1 MKLKFFEHLQAISH
15 RLKLILPSLI
25 SYYIIKTFYII
36 KNGTFNRIQ
45 IFPFQ
50 IFNS

>member
-25 SYYIIKTFYII
+25 PPLLYY
-36 KNGTFNRIQ
+36 KNFLYDKKRN
-45 IFPFQ
+45 F
-50 IFNS
+50 

>member
-25 SYYIIKTFYII
+25 PQLLYY
-36 KNGTFNRIQ
+36 KNFLYNKKRN
-45 IFPFQ
+45 F
-50 IFNS
+50 